1 MKKNIKFGITMV
13 AIFIWCGMMY
23 PELVF
28 TENVF
33 CVLEQENAAQEDGAH
48 SEGGMQKTEGRPAA
62 EYETGVYETGV
73 YETAAVYRDFLRC
86 EPEQIEVKSRILEWL
101 GKLQSE

>member
-28 TENVF
+28 KENVI
-33 CVLEQENAAQEDGAH
+33 CVLSEDG
-48 SEGGMQKTEGRPAA
+48 SKSIPSAA
-62 EYETGVYETGV
+62 ETC
-73 YETAAVYRDFLRC
+73 RQFLKSG
-86 EPEQIEVKSRILEWL
+86 PEQIEIKSRVLEWL
-101 GKLQSE
+101 ADFE

>member
-48 SEGGMQKTEGRPAA
+48 SEGGMQKTEGRPAD
-62 EYETGVYETGV
+62 EYETGVYC
-73 YETAAVYRDFLRC
+73 TAAAYRDFLRC

>member
-28 TENVF
+28 TENVIGIRM
-33 CVLEQENAAQEDGAH
+33 EDSAGAEDGVQ
-48 SEGGMQKTEGRPAA
+48 SEDRMSLKDSGGAVFFTA
-62 EYETGVYETGV
+62 ET
-73 YETAAVYRDFLRC
+73 YRGFLQS
-86 EPEQIEVKSRILEWL
+86 EPEQIEVKSRVLEWL
-101 GKLQSE
+101 EELKENKSPDFKG

>member
-33 CVLEQENAAQEDGAH
+33 CVLEREAV
-48 SEGGMQKTEGRPAA
+48 MPADA
-62 EYETGVYETGV
+62 
-73 YETAAVYRDFLRC
+73 YRAFLQS
-86 EPEQIEVKSRILEWL
+86 EPEQIEVKSRVLEWL
-101 GKLQSE
+101 EELQAE